1 MGFAVELGEGYA
13 ALLAGAGVGRW
24 IAPGSTAIY
33 SASDVGISVRDI
45 LPSPDATITLTPC
58 RIDDGIG
65 TADATWGLQV
75 RCRGAGEG
83 DAYDLSEAVWAVLHG
98 RRDYR
103 VGTISVVLSYRQSG
117 TTMGQDA
124 LGRFEWSDNYMIMLM
139 RPTALNG
146 E

>member
-24 IAPGSTAIY
+24 IAPGSTEVY
-33 SASDVGISVRDI
+33 SANDIGISVRDI
-45 LPSPDATITLTPC
+45 LPSPEATITLTPY
-58 RIDDGIG
+58 RVDDGIG

-75 RCRGAGEG
+75 RCRVAGEG
-83 DAYDLSEAVWAVLHG
+83 DAYDLSEAVWTVLHG
-98 RRDYR
+98 RREYR

-124 LGRFEWSDNYMIMLM
+124 LGRYEWSDNYMIMLM